1 MPLTIALYGDS
12 YVSRLKNFCDAELR
26 VPANVCWFEKVGARS
41 DFLDKKGKFDV
52 AAKANYD
59 RVKTLRPDDSSM
71 TYMLYSMVLPS
82 LHFVRCMAVI
92 LEYISMTLAM

>member
-41 DFLDKKGKFDV
+41 DFLDKKG
-52 AAKANYD
+52 
-59 RVKTLRPDDSSM
+59 PDDSSM

>member
-12 YVSRLKNFCDAELR
+12 YVSRLKNFCTAELR
-26 VPANVCWFEKVGARS
+26 VPANVCWFERSGVRS

-59 RVKTLRPDDSSM
+59 RMKG
-71 TYMLYSMVLPS
+71 
-82 LHFVRCMAVI
+82 
-92 LEYISMTLAM
+92 

>member
-59 RVKTLRPDDSSM
+59 RMKTLRPDDSSM
-71 TYMLYSMVLPS
+71 TYIY
-82 LHFVRCMAVI
+82 VI
-92 LEYISMTLAM
+92 QHGFTIATLRIVHGCYIRIH